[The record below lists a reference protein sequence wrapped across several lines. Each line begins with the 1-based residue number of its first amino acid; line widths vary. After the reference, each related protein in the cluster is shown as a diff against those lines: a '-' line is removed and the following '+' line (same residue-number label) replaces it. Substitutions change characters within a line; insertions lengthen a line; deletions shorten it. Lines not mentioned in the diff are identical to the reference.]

1 MKHEAAYTRS
11 IDELNAAQKYLLQ
24 PMIVF
29 GRSEHDADLLKRL
42 KMPTLPR
49 LMSNRKE
56 RLKLIKPWFFARWLA
71 SATFKCIAINKVFK
85 RALKQEKQKQMVI
98 YKFELQS
105 LLQAPLQHEFV
116 DDNPLTI
123 EQFQQLCKQQ

>member
-1 MKHEAAYTRS
+1 MKHETAYTRS

-56 RLKLIKPWFFARWLA
+56 RLKLINPCFFKRWLA
-71 SATFKCIAINKVFK
+71 SATFKCIAMNKVFK
-85 RALKQEKQKQMVI
+85 RALKQEKQKQMVV